1 MDILGLQ
8 WENIKQNI
16 QVEYDITDIAFNIWV
31 KPLKYGKCENKVVTI
46 LIPNTNGS
54 PEMLKYI
61 EKNYTSCFQSALS
74 DLLQDNYNVKFLL
87 EEDMQTEKSNVI
99 PIAADDSLNVVK
111 KSNLNSKYRFEN
123 FIVGNSNKYAHAV
136 SVAVAESPGDIYN
149 PLFIYGGS
157 GLGKTHLMQ
166 SIGV

>member
-87 EEDMQTEKSNVI
+87 EFDRQFPGTKTIYMNDNYRSTPEILQTVNSLIEKNQNRLRKDLIPHQEDGPMVR
-99 PIAADDSLNVVK
+99 A
-111 KSNLNSKYRFEN
+111 NLCEN
-123 FIVGNSNKYAHAV
+123 
-136 SVAVAESPGDIYN
+136 AEEEA
-149 PLFIYGGS
+149 
-157 GLGKTHLMQ
+157 K
-166 SIGV
+166 